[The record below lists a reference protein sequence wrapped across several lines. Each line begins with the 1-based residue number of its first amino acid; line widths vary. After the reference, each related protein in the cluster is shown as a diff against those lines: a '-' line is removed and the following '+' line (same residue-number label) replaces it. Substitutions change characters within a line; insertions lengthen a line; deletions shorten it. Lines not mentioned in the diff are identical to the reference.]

1 METFVL
7 IHWPDVQELMDVE
20 GFRENACL
28 DTRDNA
34 ESSSY
39 FVSEEWLN
47 SLDGEVLSEV
57 F

>member
-34 ESSSY
+34 DSSSY

-47 SLDGEVLSEV
+47 NIDEEVLTKV

>member
-7 IHWPDVQELMDVE
+7 IHWPFVQFLMDCK

-28 DTRDNA
+28 DTKDNA

-39 FVSEEWLN
+39 FVSEKWLDE
-47 SLDGEVLSEV
+47 LPEEVLCKV
-57 F
+57 I